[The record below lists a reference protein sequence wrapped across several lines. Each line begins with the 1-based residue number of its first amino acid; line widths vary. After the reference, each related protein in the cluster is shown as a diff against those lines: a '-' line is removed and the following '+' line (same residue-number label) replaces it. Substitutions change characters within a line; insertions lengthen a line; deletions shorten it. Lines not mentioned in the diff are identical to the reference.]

1 MKQGNSLCLLAAG
14 SFQHPRNWPQTRLNS
29 CWEHLGSGSSGAVFP
44 MRCPW
49 LCYEEEPNYPKA
61 RSMLFY
67 SRLDLFPRRTSG
79 CEFFTREEFSSSP
92 RRGSSHLSTPAATSA
107 PCAHHQPSRQRPAEK
122 FSISCMG
129 APLSGLRAQGWQ
141 EQLGSASATS
151 LPAPGGPVHQQPSQ
165 ACPAHPPF
173 GVPLRRL

>member
-14 SFQHPRNWPQTRLNS
+14 SFQHPRNWPQTQLNP

-79 CEFFTREEFSSSP
+79 CGILHKGGIQLFSTERQQPPHPCVLTTSP
-92 RRGSSHLSTPAATSA
+92 RASDQLRNSTFLVWELPCQASELKAGRNSWGQHLPPAT
-107 PCAHHQPSRQRPAEK
+107 
-122 FSISCMG
+122 G
-129 APLSGLRAQGWQ
+129 
-141 EQLGSASATS
+141 
-151 LPAPGGPVHQQPSQ
+151 LPAPGASVHQQPSQ